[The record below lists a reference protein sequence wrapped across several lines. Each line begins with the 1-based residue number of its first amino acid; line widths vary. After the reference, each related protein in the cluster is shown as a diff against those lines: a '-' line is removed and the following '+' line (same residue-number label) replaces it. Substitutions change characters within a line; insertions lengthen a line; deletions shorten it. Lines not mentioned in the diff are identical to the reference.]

1 MNELITK
8 TLTCIVCPIGCQ
20 IEVKLSESG
29 QVKDISGNSCKRG
42 YAYAESEFT
51 NPTRTL
57 TTTVKI
63 KSETDRLLPVRTDKP
78 IPKPMLFEAMR
89 QINELEAAAP
99 VKVGDVIKA
108 DFITKGVNLIATK
121 TIEK

>member
-20 IEVKLSESG
+20 IEVRLSESG

-57 TTTVKI
+57 TSTVKI
-63 KSETDRLLPVRTDKP
+63 KSETERLLPVRTDKP
-78 IPKPMLFEAMR
+78 IPKPKLFEAMK
-89 QINELEAAAP
+89 QINEIEVSAP
-99 VKVGDVIKA
+99 VKVGDIIRS
-108 DFITKGVNLIATK
+108 DFIAKEVNLIATK
-121 TIEK
+121 TVEN

>member
-108 DFITKGVNLIATK
+108 DFITKGVNLIAAK

>member
-108 DFITKGVNLIATK
+108 DFITKSVNLIATK